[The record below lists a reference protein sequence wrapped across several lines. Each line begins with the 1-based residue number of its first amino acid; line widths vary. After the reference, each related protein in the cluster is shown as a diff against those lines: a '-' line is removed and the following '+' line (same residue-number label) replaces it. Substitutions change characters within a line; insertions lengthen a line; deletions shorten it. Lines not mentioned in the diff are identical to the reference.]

1 MSTNWDINCLK
12 NVTKAYLTNLFFVY
26 AATTECQEIT
36 FCWLGLFLLL
46 LSLHSTD
53 DQTRIIFARIV
64 YTKNKKATSNKF
76 LVGGKIFVFS
86 LSFFSFHCSSK
97 TLLKDDFENWRRD
110 QQKVFNFVGW
120 KLFCLVLLFFCH
132 VVNFFN
138 EKVDSHFFSLS
149 FFLTKKRFWPNLK
162 KLDETKETTSRGSA
176 PKEESM
182 MTTWVSLTSL

>member
-1 MSTNWDINCLK
+1 M
-12 NVTKAYLTNLFFVY
+12 TNLFFVY
-26 AATTECQEIT
+26 AATTKCQEIT

-76 LVGGKIFVFS
+76 LVGGHIFVFS
-86 LSFFSFHCSSK
+86 LFLFFLS
-97 TLLKDDFENWRRD
+97 TAAA
-110 QQKVFNFVGW
+110 
-120 KLFCLVLLFFCH
+120 KLFLKMISKIGDETNKKFLILSVGNFFVLFFFFCH

-182 MTTWVSLTSL
+182 MTT